1 MESTPRP
8 ITGYPRT
15 WPERIPLPLAALAK
29 GVRGLVRPS
38 GDALLMIRPSE
49 TETVVEV
56 RGALDVRGAQ
66 RLKLA
71 VAIALSEGAQQV
83 TIDLSEATRL
93 GPPGLAA
100 LVEATQRAEGTT
112 VQLCGLRTEVRLL
125 LEKTGL
131 HRVLE
136 IRE

>member
-8 ITGYPRT
+8 ITGYPRS
-15 WPERIPLPLAALAK
+15 WPSRIPLPLAALAK

-38 GDALLMIRPSE
+38 GDALVMVRPSE
-49 TETVVEV
+49 TEAVVEV
-56 RGALDVRGAQ
+56 RGALGVKGAQ

-71 VAIALSEGAQQV
+71 VALALSEGAREV
-83 TIDLSEATRL
+83 TIDLSAATRV

-100 LVEATQRAEGTT
+100 MVEVTQRAEGARVLLT
-112 VQLCGLRTEVRLL
+112 GLRPEIRLL

-136 IRE
+136 IGE

>member
-15 WPERIPLPLAALAK
+15 WPSRIPLPLAALAK
-29 GVRGLVRPS
+29 GVRGVLRPS
-38 GDALLMIRPSE
+38 GDALVMVRPSDS
-49 TETVVEV
+49 ETVVEV
-56 RGALDVRGAQ
+56 RGALDVKGAQ

-71 VAIALSEGAQQV
+71 VSLALSEGATQV
-83 TIDLSEATRL
+83 TIDLSAATRV
-93 GPPGLAA
+93 GPPGVAA
-100 LVEATQRAEGTT
+100 LVEATQRAEGAT
-112 VQLCGLRTEVRLL
+112 VQLIGLRPEVRLL

-136 IRE
+136 IGE